1 MAETI
6 NIAFSCNNQWA
17 DKLAVTMVSTLI
29 HASKDDFYKF
39 FILDGGITEEN
50 KKKFAKIKSKT
61 NFKIE
66 YIPVNKELFS
76 NAPLSHHFTIETYYR
91 LKLPSLIDVDK
102 LLYLDVDTLVKKD
115 LKELYNIDINNY
127 YAGAVIDE
135 SSYSQNIHKL
145 SVKRYFNAGML
156 LLNLKKIREDK
167 LEDKFF
173 EFIDKHSDLISYV
186 DQCVLNAVFNEN
198 VKFLDRRFNL
208 QHHSALDNINEKYQ
222 QQKKEVIVLHYVAQ
236 KKPWNFEK
244 PLDLIFEYLAYALK
258 TPYKYQFCRNMIIEF
273 FKKVKILLLLL
284 T

>member
-198 VKFLDRRFNL
+198 VKFLDRRFNF

-236 KKPWNFEK
+236 KKPWNLEK
-244 PLDLIFEYLAYALK
+244 SPSLIFEYICYAIK
-258 TPYKYQFCRNMIIEF
+258 TPYKWNFMKHLIIEF

>member
-1 MAETI
+1 MWIQSFKST
-6 NIAFSCNNQWA
+6 NIS
-17 DKLAVTMVSTLI
+17 
-29 HASKDDFYKF
+29 
-39 FILDGGITEEN
+39 
-50 KKKFAKIKSKT
+50 
-61 NFKIE
+61 
-66 YIPVNKELFS
+66 
-76 NAPLSHHFTIETYYR
+76 LS
-91 LKLPSLIDVDK
+91 
-102 LLYLDVDTLVKKD
+102 VKKD
-115 LKELYNIDINNY
+115 LKKLYNIDINNY

-198 VKFLDRRFNL
+198 VKFLDRRFNF

-236 KKPWNFEK
+236 KN
-244 PLDLIFEYLAYALK
+244 LGILK
-258 TPYKYQFCRNMIIEF
+258 N
-273 FKKVKILLLLL
+273 L
-284 T
+284 